1 MLADPPKSISRVV
14 ALTSAGKRLIDAA
27 FTEHMENERRL
38 REELTP
44 CEAERLE
51 ELLAKLP
58 ARIDES
64 P

>member
-1 MLADPPKSISRVV
+1 M
-14 ALTSAGKRLIDAA
+14 IDAA